1 MNVVIKLTLWQRSP
15 DTILQRIVPIIL
27 LNSNIFPVRAHRMNP
42 RNMSSRPR
50 IRLRNTS
57 RLRRA
62 INLDTGCSGSFIPCI
77 RITPTVPLV
86 PVGKVNVQPTIDAP
100 CNERCALARVVVPLV
115 DSSALAFV
123 GVVVFEGARNGTA
136 LEVGSGAWVDDGVI
150 GGDVAGVRGFGPD

>member
-1 MNVVIKLTLWQRSP
+1 M
-15 DTILQRIVPIIL
+15 
-27 LNSNIFPVRAHRMNP
+27 
-42 RNMSSRPR
+42 
-50 IRLRNTS
+50 
-57 RLRRA
+57 
-62 INLDTGCSGSFIPCI
+62 
-77 RITPTVPLV
+77 PLV